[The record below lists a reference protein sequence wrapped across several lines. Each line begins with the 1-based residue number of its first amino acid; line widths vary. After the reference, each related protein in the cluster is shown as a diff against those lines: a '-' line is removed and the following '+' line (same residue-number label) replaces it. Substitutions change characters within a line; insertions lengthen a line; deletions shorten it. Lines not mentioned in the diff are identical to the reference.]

1 MYSQRVIDSNLERA
15 ERIIRERENLPSRWT
30 LTPPTNGERDEMRA
44 HFDTLLDSKGFL
56 IRPFTREESLWVL
69 IENTLCKLDFRYF
82 SSHYAMIKDWGASVV
97 PFTPNVSQNIV
108 LDLMAYNEEMR
119 FAQMFMFLKARRL
132 GLTTLWQVLLAHR
145 TFFYKHVAAYT
156 GSAEEVKSTEM
167 VKMLGFVWDNMPY
180 WLRPRRTA
188 NAVGY
193 KMEFADID
201 SSVIVQWGN
210 QKQGIGRGATPTIA
224 HLSEV
229 SFFEKP
235 EELIDASIGKA
246 ILENPFGM
254 LAMESTANLL
264 GDWWN
269 KTWDYNLEKDAEGL
283 ATYQPIFLPWYVGTD
298 LYPTES
304 WYRRR
309 PAPADWSPPGYVE
322 RHAEAARIYVKSKKI
337 LRNALGEDWEMS
349 RRQMWWYYM
358 QFEEARKKKALHI
371 LLRELPASADEAF
384 QNANPSVFS
393 LETLTEV
400 RTITRTSVP
409 KGTFQVA
416 GDAIPF
422 VYRDQKIVGPTIEAK
437 AFNHD
442 GTVLETFKLEPV
454 ETDGWP
460 DTTAELKLY
469 IWEWPKEGEE
479 YGVYCDPSEGV
490 GLDSSVVGVIKKATP
505 WHPDEQVAEWASNKV
520 APHDLWAYVY
530 CLCHL
535 YTVRGLDGQWREPL
549 AAVEVNINAGDSVQ
563 TEMRK
568 RGYSNFYRETDMTQI
583 GDVGAQYQKR
593 PRAIKDRIGW
603 RTDTRTRPKMIS
615 LFRKM
620 VRDGQF
626 IVHSPEL
633 VNEMSTLQYN
643 LDKQR
648 IEAAEGKHDDRV
660 MGPAILLTCWYDP
673 EIYGTVPTA
682 FIEQRAYEA
691 ELEKTPVYTGD
702 KEFGRGARYVERIQ
716 LVTDSRDILYG

>member
-1 MYSQRVIDSNLERA
+1 VYSQRIIEANLKRA
-15 ERIIRERENLPSRWT
+15 EEIIKKNHGLSSRWSMR
-30 LTPPTNGERDEMRA
+30 PPSNGERDEMRA
-44 HFDTLLDSKGFL
+44 HFDTLLDSKGYL
-56 IRPFTREESLWVL
+56 IRPFTREETLWVL
-69 IENTLCKLDFRYF
+69 VESTYCKLDFLYF
-82 SSHYAMIKDWGASVV
+82 SKHYARIKDWGANVV
-97 PFTPNVSQNIV
+97 YFTPNISQNIV
-108 LDLMAYNEEMR
+108 LNLLAENEEKR

-132 GLTTLWQVLLAHR
+132 GLTTIWQMLLAHR
-145 TFFYKHVAAYT
+145 DFFYKHVTAYT
-156 GSAEEVKSTEM
+156 GSAEETKSTEM
-167 VKMLGFVWDNMPY
+167 VKMIGFVWDNMPY

-254 LAMESTANLL
+254 MALESTANML
-264 GDWWN
+264 GDWWHL
-269 KTWDYNLEKDAEGL
+269 TWDAQVEKDAEDL
-283 ATYQPIFLPWYVGTD
+283 ATYKPIFLPWYVGTD
-298 LYPTES
+298 LYPTDA

-309 PAPADWSPPGYVE
+309 PAPESWSPPGYVE
-322 RHAEAARIYVKSKKI
+322 RHAEAAKIYVKSKKI
-337 LRNALGEDWEMS
+337 LRDTLGSNWEMS

-358 QFEEARKKKALHI
+358 QFEEARKKKQLHI

-393 LETLTEV
+393 LETLTEI
-400 RTITRTSVP
+400 RTITRTSIPEGV
-409 KGTFQVA
+409 FQVS

-422 VYRDQKIVGPTIEAK
+422 IYRDQKVVGPTIEAK
-437 AFNHD
+437 AFSSE

-460 DTTAELKLY
+460 DSTYELKLC

-505 WHPDEQVAEWASNKV
+505 WHPDEQVAEWASNQV

-530 CLCHL
+530 MLCHL
-535 YTVRGLDGQWREPL
+535 YTVRGPDGHWREPL
-549 AAVEVNINAGDSVQ
+549 AAIEVNINAGDAVQ

-583 GDVGAQYQKR
+583 GETGSAYNKR
-593 PRAIKDRIGW
+593 SRSIRDRIGW

-620 VRDGQF
+620 VRDGNL
-626 IVHSPEL
+626 IVRSPEL
-633 VNEMSTLQYN
+633 VNEMATLQYN

-648 IEAAEGKHDDRV
+648 IEAAENKHDDRV

-673 EIYGTVPTA
+673 EIYGTIPSA
-682 FIEQRAYEA
+682 FIEQRTYEA
-691 ELEKTPVYTGD
+691 EIEKTPIYMGD
-702 KEFGRGARYVERIQ
+702 KAFGRSSRFIERAPAP
-716 LVTDSRDILYG
+716 LGDSREFYG